1 MFKVCFYI
9 CNYSRENSKHDTN
22 VCYTGILIFLQLL
35 IFSRWLWCILRLK
48 NHTWCEIQRVLCMT
62 DMKCKLREAE
72 MFCQYF
78 PGSPCLS
85 SRQLW
90 LPALKHLIQESRRV
104 LTSCFSLWKKLQL
117 CGMSHSPPSL
127 IKAHT
132 CALARTHTWEGIP
145 SPWFSS
151 HVLTC
156 MRLSYFC
163 MFNIPHHHKSSRK
176 WSD

>member
-9 CNYSRENSKHDTN
+9 CNYRRENSKHDTN
-22 VCYTGILIFLQLL
+22 VFYTGMLIFLQLL
-35 IFSRWLWCILRLK
+35 IFSRWLWCILGLK
-48 NHTWCEIQRVLCMT
+48 NHTWCEIQCVLCMT
-62 DMKCKLREAE
+62 DMKSI
-72 MFCQYF
+72 F
-78 PGSPCLS
+78 S
-85 SRQLW
+85 W
-90 LPALKHLIQESRRV
+90 
-104 LTSCFSLWKKLQL
+104 FSLSVFTSAVASSTQTPNPGIPACPDKLLLLVKKLQL

-127 IKAHT
+127 TKAHT

-156 MRLSYFC
+156 MHLSYFC